1 MIAPVGADSA
11 VACVV
16 RSNNALCQ
24 QFRGFYRAGLHTP
37 GTCGEYVLNMSSES
51 VTIIWVGRKLLNDL
65 MSLLFSSFCVKF
77 PALCLQG
84 GVQIRH
90 LHPRSG
96 DHFDVVF
103 VFKCF
108 EIIWA
113 GCGWLAL
120 VHLMF
125 LLQSFMTEQNDLIRV
140 HTCQRE
146 SVLQSLTEDRTSA
159 C

>member
-1 MIAPVGADSA
+1 MCWI
-11 VACVV
+11 CVKYEQ
-16 RSNNALCQ
+16 R
-24 QFRGFYRAGLHTP
+24 
-37 GTCGEYVLNMSSES
+37 EES

-125 LLQSFMTEQNDLIRV
+125 LLQSFIAEQNDLIRV

-159 C
+159 CWFDRYNIQTLHQESTFFELDLYSSKYLVRW